1 MKYRSEMRRSLYI
14 LMFLFSFAAA
24 GAQDFIGLT
33 NEKIKE
39 IMSSENPGMELD
51 QNYRNDQFRY
61 LKYVSV
67 GGDETWLIFIGEN
80 GKCNGVRITCDSA
93 ALAGKIKELGRLY
106 KSAGDNRW
114 DFRSRGDEI
123 RVDLKNETYFFTI
136 TYRRIDKR
144 ARSGNDRAA

>member
-1 MKYRSEMRRSLYI
+1 MRRCLYI
-14 LMFLFSFAAA
+14 LILLFSFSTA

-33 NEKIKE
+33 DEKIRE
-39 IMSSENPGMELD
+39 IMTAENPGMDLD
-51 QNYRNDQFRY
+51 LNYRNDQFRY
-61 LKYVSV
+61 LKYVSG

-80 GKCNGVRITCDSA
+80 GKCNGVRITCDSIA
-93 ALAGKIKELGRLY
+93 VAGKIKELGRLY

-136 TYRRIDKR
+136 TYRRTDKR
-144 ARSGNDRAA
+144 VRSGNDRAA

>member
-1 MKYRSEMRRSLYI
+1 MRSCLYI
-14 LMFLFSFAAA
+14 ILFLFSFATT

-33 NEKIKE
+33 EVKIKE
-39 IMSSENPGMELD
+39 IMSAENPGMDRD

-61 LKYVSV
+61 LKYVSG

-80 GKCNGVRITCDSA
+80 GKCNGVRITCDSIA
-93 ALAGKIKELGRLY
+93 VASKIKELGRLY

-114 DFRSRGDEI
+114 DFYSRGDEI
-123 RVDLKNETYFFTI
+123 SVELKNETYFYTI

-144 ARSGNDRAA
+144 VGSGNNRAA

>member
-1 MKYRSEMRRSLYI
+1 MRRYI
-14 LMFLFSFAAA
+14 YIIILLFSFAAA

-33 NEKIKE
+33 EGKIKE
-39 IMSSENPGMELD
+39 FMATENPGMDLD

-61 LKYVSV
+61 LKYVSG

-80 GKCNGVRITCDSA
+80 GKCNGVRITCDTVAVA
-93 ALAGKIKELGRLY
+93 AKIKELGRLY
-106 KSAGDNRW
+106 ESAGDNRW
-114 DFRSRGDEI
+114 NFHSRGDEI

-144 ARSGNDRAA
+144 VGSGNNRAA